1 MGFSRVTSWEMKDP
15 NPHSSAPPIRRKE
28 TVEKNLIFFKLEWY
42 WCCCS
47 SSFVGFCNRELK
59 SAHTFLEKTQGFIKH
74 LLLFLFIQHV
84 FLLCS
89 FFFINVFLFFECR
102 KCKMYFGC
110 LSVQVSFR
118 SIASLATN
126 RSDLQDLSSGKTL
139 RSNSAQSKI
148 RNLWDEAVCTASIKL
163 GWTLRSSERQVCSAV
178 THHSQ
183 QHFWKSYESLSLKI
197 QGCDSHHTLRI
208 VKNYN
213 TQQNGLLLQEMH
225 FVVMVRS

>member
-1 MGFSRVTSWEMKDP
+1 MFSCC
-15 NPHSSAPPIRRKE
+15 A
-28 TVEKNLIFFKLEWY
+28 LFFL
-42 WCCCS
+42 
-47 SSFVGFCNRELK
+47 
-59 SAHTFLEKTQGFIKH
+59 
-74 LLLFLFIQHV
+74 
-84 FLLCS
+84 
-89 FFFINVFLFFECR
+89 NVFLFFECR
-102 KCKMYFGC
+102 KCKVYFGC

-163 GWTLRSSERQVCSAV
+163 VWTLRSSERQICSAV

-183 QHFWKSYESLSLKI
+183 QHFWKSYEFAPSTFAADRQSLSLKI

-208 VKNYN
+208 EKNYN
-213 TQQNGLLLQEMH
+213 TQQNGLLLQEIH